1 MRLALDSD
9 PRIHLVRSYGEGS
22 VVVDEQRLTRP
33 LLVAPQRLLTDWA
46 VDSLQA
52 LNDSEQLEAQLAP
65 LLEFGASIVLLGAGQ
80 SQPQSSARLRAVF
93 RTRQIALECM
103 TLGAACRT
111 YNVLASEQRA
121 VVAGL
126 FPGD

>member
-22 VVVDEQRLTRP
+22 VVVDEQRFARP
-33 LLVAPQRLLTDWA
+33 LLVSPQRLLTDWA

-52 LNDSEQLEAQLAP
+52 LSDSEQLEAQLAP
-65 LLEFGASIVLLGAGQ
+65 LLQFGANIVLLGAGQ
-80 SQPQSSARLRAVF
+80 TQPQSNARLRAAF
-93 RTRQIALECM
+93 RRHQIALECM

-126 FPGD
+126 FPSD